1 MRELY
6 SSSDV
11 FILPT
16 REDCFGLVILEAM
29 CASLPVISSK
39 YADGAFD
46 LVEEGE
52 NGYIVDPEDT
62 DAFAEKIE
70 AAFADE
76 KRLASMGQKSYEKAH
91 EFAFSEVSKGCIAAL
106 DYVTGRA

>member
-1 MRELY
+1 MEGEPLRELY
-6 SSSDV
+6 HNADV

-46 LVEEGE
+46 LVAEGE

-62 DAFAEKIE
+62 HAFAEKIDQILRTKTVLRRWE
-70 AAFADE
+70 RAATSARMHLHL
-76 KRLASMGQKSYEKAH
+76 KRWQRAVSMLSAM
-91 EFAFSEVSKGCIAAL
+91 
-106 DYVTGRA
+106 